1 MDVLGSTGSV
11 LLNLARTQFDEQ
23 RQVNALASGLRV
35 QSAADNP
42 SGYAIAQ
49 TIQTRVSGLQQG
61 VQNVQA
67 ASNLL
72 NVADATMAGVQAIL
86 QRIHTLIVQSRSDLQ
101 SNNDLQ
107 NIQTEISQLLNE
119 IDKIASDAQFN
130 GLQLFG
136 GQFDNTAAIAPS
148 VTIVPS
154 QPNADGSAPS
164 PNVTNADGFGN
175 PGPLVSNLQPPI
187 AGISI
192 PALMEYRVVGYANP
206 AIDPDSGTNV
216 GPGVYLQLIA
226 YSTAGASFG
235 AGPQM
240 VDTAAVP
247 VNIGPI
253 SGVTTPTPSGGGT
266 LLQNY
271 TIANLTASDVG
282 TAMTIVTSLGKAA
295 GTGTALTVNSGGQEG
310 STVSI
315 GIPTLSTSSLGVAG
329 ISVLPPTVVNFNNQ
343 VTGSSSSNQY
353 AASYA
358 EIAVQNA
365 IAQLSQQRAQ
375 IGAQTVMLQEDAGD
389 ASTQIVNQVAAIS
402 AIRDTNIGA
411 AVTALTKDQILNHIG
426 TSVLAQMQGNAH
438 LVVQLVGRSFARAP
452 VRG

>member
-1 MDVLGSTGSV
+1 MDVLGSTGPV

-187 AGISI
+187 AGI
-192 PALMEYRVVGYANP
+192 
-206 AIDPDSGTNV
+206 
-216 GPGVYLQLIA
+216 
-226 YSTAGASFG
+226 
-235 AGPQM
+235 
-240 VDTAAVP
+240 
-247 VNIGPI
+247 
-253 SGVTTPTPSGGGT
+253 
-266 LLQNY
+266 
-271 TIANLTASDVG
+271 
-282 TAMTIVTSLGKAA
+282 
-295 GTGTALTVNSGGQEG
+295 
-310 STVSI
+310 
-315 GIPTLSTSSLGVAG
+315 
-329 ISVLPPTVVNFNNQ
+329 
-343 VTGSSSSNQY
+343 
-353 AASYA
+353 
-358 EIAVQNA
+358 
-365 IAQLSQQRAQ
+365 
-375 IGAQTVMLQEDAGD
+375 
-389 ASTQIVNQVAAIS
+389 
-402 AIRDTNIGA
+402 
-411 AVTALTKDQILNHIG
+411 
-426 TSVLAQMQGNAH
+426 
-438 LVVQLVGRSFARAP
+438 
-452 VRG
+452 